1 MSSPKETPGKTIAT
15 HIAKKIFLRST
26 YLLYIKCV
34 TLQKK
39 KDREEDEYMSH
50 LVPYWCFRRTQY
62 IASIGFNY
70 NVWGFYLEGV
80 WLWGLVGITYSEWM
94 CHLGNNLLPVQRV
107 IRTFLEKRLLR
118 LVQPFP
124 RSCMDK
130 QNQMHTKMHTNWERH
145 SASLAN
151 AGFANIVPRVRIP
164 LPPPHPLFHP
174 ILNSPTNK

>member
-1 MSSPKETPGKTIAT
+1 LGRFYKIWADIVGMSD
-15 HIAKKIFLRST
+15 
-26 YLLYIKCV
+26 C
-34 TLQKK
+34 
-39 KDREEDEYMSH
+39 EE
-50 LVPYWCFRRTQY
+50 
-62 IASIGFNY
+62 
-70 NVWGFYLEGV
+70 
-80 WLWGLVGITYSEWM
+80 LVGITYSEWM

-164 LPPPHPLFHP
+164 LPPPFY
-174 ILNSPTNK
+174 NF